1 MIIGCPACSTR
12 YLVDEQQLGA
22 TGRMVRCGQCG
33 HSWYE
38 APSADEKPRVVLS
51 GPEAPP
57 PLPGERR
64 GLPAVS
70 RRRRRGGWAKS
81 LAMLLLLGLAG
92 AEVTI
97 GILARQQIKEQ
108 IPVTLHVFSQLGSLL
123 SSPRQLFLDHAALQP
138 QQEEQPSQTQSQDQ
152 NQNPAGG
159 GLQIQQLTPRRAV
172 ENGIPILVISGQIV
186 NSSAVEQ
193 PVPKMRATL
202 RDPND
207 NTIASWTFSSDVAS
221 LPPGGSVSFETSMA
235 QPSDLA
241 AGVFVTFESP

>member
-1 MIIGCPACSTR
+1 MERARLEAQGDVA
-12 YLVDEQQLGA
+12 QHLGA
-22 TGRMVRCGQCG
+22 PARRVRGSQCG

-70 RRRRRGGWAKS
+70 RRRRRGGLAKS

-123 SSPRQLFLDHAALQP
+123 SSPRQLFLDHAALHP
-138 QQEEQPSQTQSQDQ
+138 QQEEQP
-152 NQNPAGG
+152 
-159 GLQIQQLTPRRAV
+159 
-172 ENGIPILVISGQIV
+172 
-186 NSSAVEQ
+186 
-193 PVPKMRATL
+193 
-202 RDPND
+202 
-207 NTIASWTFSSDVAS
+207 
-221 LPPGGSVSFETSMA
+221 
-235 QPSDLA
+235 
-241 AGVFVTFESP
+241 